1 MLDNPLWRDRD
12 LAQRILVWGGSDG
25 KLSDGLDDHFLGR
38 GVLTDHDVP
47 ALLVSLENSEHLIWQ
62 VWGRKRHT
70 VSAVSNTSQ
79 ETHPTPPGQS
89 CDMLTANASSPTNT
103 NRKHIHKMPCAHQR
117 KRYS

>member
-12 LAQRILVWGGSDG
+12 LAQRILVRGGSDG

-38 GVLTDHDVP
+38 CVLTDHDVP

-70 VSAVSNTSQ
+70 EVEPVLADSNTSQ
-79 ETHPTPPGQS
+79 VTHPTRPGQS
-89 CDMLTANASSPTNT
+89 CDMLTAKRVFPD
-103 NRKHIHKMPCAHQR
+103 RYKQGAHTQDAM
-117 KRYS
+117 